1 MVKRLS
7 ETAAKGI
14 LGVAGDNTDNG
25 QIRADEF
32 LPELRGRKAIK
43 KYREMR
49 DNDSTIGAVMYA
61 VEQILRDVDLYVQP
75 VDDSEAAKAEAD
87 FVESVLEDMDHS
99 LDDHIAEALAFLSYG
114 FSWFEVVYKRR
125 VGPSERSDKKRS
137 KYTDGR
143 IGVRKIA
150 SRAPWT
156 ISKFDVDRTTG
167 DVLGIE
173 QTIGGF
179 NNKNYIPVNKSIYY
193 RTTSI
198 NGDPSGRSILRNA
211 YTSYEYLNN
220 LQAIEAIAV
229 ERELA
234 GIPVAR
240 IPAEYLSAGASAEQA
255 QFVNSLRQI
264 LRDVKF
270 NEQGYIITPS
280 DTYLDKDGSPTN
292 IRLVDIELMASNGK
306 RNIDIDPIVRRYQ
319 HDIARSVLSEF
330 LLLGSQGGSYA
341 LSKSKTDLFLRALES
356 YIQAVVD
363 VLNKQ
368 LVERLWQLNGLP
380 YDLMPKIVAGDV
392 APHDLKELGSYLRNL
407 NGANINLSSQPE
419 IVDALLSNAELP
431 PLDREIY
438 AEGLEAER
446 LMSQARADYYD
457 GPDNNVVGAP
467 QNNADTEEDEE
478 EPTKKS
484 DKEILEEELLKASLE
499 FLKNDKRN

>member
-1 MVKRLS
+1 MVRKLS
-7 ETAAKGI
+7 EAQAKTT
-14 LGVAGDNTDNG
+14 LGVSGDNTHNG

-32 LPELRGRKAIK
+32 LPELRGRKAIR

-61 VEQILRDVDLYVQP
+61 VEQILRDVNLKVTP
-75 VDDSEAAKAEAD
+75 ANDSEAAKREAK
-87 FVESVLEDMDHS
+87 FVEEVLHDMDHT
-99 LDDHIAEALAFLSYG
+99 LDDHIAEALSFLSYG
-114 FSWFEVVYKRR
+114 FGWFEVVYKRR
-125 VGPSERSDKKRS
+125 VGPNERSDKKRS
-137 KYTDGR
+137 KYDDGR

-150 SRAPWT
+150 ARAPWT
-156 ISKFDVDRTTG
+156 INKFDVDQTTG

-173 QTIGGF
+173 QSVGGF
-179 NNKNYIPVNKSIYY
+179 NNKNYIPLNKSLYY

-240 IPAEYLSAGASAEQA
+240 IPAEYLSADASSAQA
-255 QFVNSLRQI
+255 QFVGNLKQI

-356 YIQAVVD
+356 YIQAIVD

-368 LVERLWQLNGLP
+368 LVERLWELNGLP
-380 YDLMPKIVAGDV
+380 YDLMPKIEAGDV
-392 APHDLKELGSYLRNL
+392 APHDLREIAAFLRNL
-407 NGANINLSSQPE
+407 NGANIDVSSHPE
-419 IVDALLSNAELP
+419 VIQDLMDIAELN
-431 PLDREIY
+431 
-438 AEGLEAER
+438 
-446 LMSQARADYYD
+446 YD
-457 GPDNNVVGAP
+457 PEVGR
-467 QNNADTEEDEE
+467 QETE
-478 EPTKKS
+478 
-484 DKEILEEELLKASLE
+484 
-499 FLKNDKRN
+499 

>member
-1 MVKRLS
+1 MAKKLS
-7 ETAAKGI
+7 ETKSTSI
-14 LGVAGDNTDNG
+14 LGVAGDNTHNG

-61 VEQILRDVDLYVQP
+61 AEQVLRDVDLKVKP
-75 VDDSEAAKAEAD
+75 ANDSEEAKREAKFIEEVFD
-87 FVESVLEDMDHS
+87 DMDHS
-99 LDDHIAEALAFLSYG
+99 LDDHIAEALSFLSYG

-125 VGPSERSDKKRS
+125 VSQTTTNGKKKT
-137 KYTDGR
+137 KYPDGR

-156 ISKFDVDRTTG
+156 INKFDVDRKTG

-173 QTIGGF
+173 QSSGNF
-179 NNKNYIPVNKSIYY
+179 SSERNFIPTNKSLYY
-193 RTTSI
+193 RTTSL

-211 YTSYEYLNN
+211 YTSYEFLNN

-240 IPAEYLSAGASAEQA
+240 IPAEYLGPDASSAQAS
-255 QFVNSLRQI
+255 FVSDLQSV

-270 NEQGYIITPS
+270 NEQGYIVLPS
-280 DTYLDKDGSPTN
+280 DVYMDADGKPSN
-292 IRLVDIELMASNGK
+292 QRLVDVELMSSNGS

-356 YIQAVVD
+356 YIQAIVD

-368 LVERLWQLNGLP
+368 LVERLWELNGLP
-380 YDLMPKIVAGDV
+380 YDLMPTIVAGDV
-392 APHDLKELGSYLRNL
+392 APHDLKEIASFLRNL
-407 NGANINLSSQPE
+407 NGANIDVSNHPE
-419 IVDALLSNAELP
+419 VISDLMDIAEL
-431 PLDREIY
+431 E
-438 AEGLEAER
+438 
-446 LMSQARADYYD
+446 YD
-457 GPDNNVVGAP
+457 PDVNTGP
-467 QNNADTEEDEE
+467 TETITQE
-478 EPTKKS
+478 TK
-484 DKEILEEELLKASLE
+484 
-499 FLKNDKRN
+499 